1 MQGLRFR
8 PDGKLYVLVSGNAQV
23 LRYDAATGAFI
34 DVFIASGSGGLTV
47 PKGMTVGPDGNWYI
61 SSDTNEILRYSGA
74 TGAFLGVFVSAGSG
88 GLITPR
94 GLVFGPDG
102 DLYVASSNSG
112 AVLRYD
118 GATGA
123 FLGITFRPTAAG
135 SLAGELLFHGD
146 SLYVSSQGSS
156 QILRFDAT
164 TGAFLNV
171 AVTPDTGVLD
181 RPIGLLFDLDNNLLV
196 GGFGDIVRFGPAS
209 TAVFTVR
216 LSQPARAR

>member
-1 MQGLRFR
+1 
-8 PDGKLYVLVSGNAQV
+8 
-23 LRYDAATGAFI
+23 
-34 DVFIASGSGGLTV
+34 
-47 PKGMTVGPDGNWYI
+47 MTVGPDGNWYI
-61 SSDTNEILRYSGA
+61 SSDTNEVLRYSGA

-88 GLITPR
+88 GLINPR

-102 DLYVASSNSG
+102 DFYVASYNSS

-123 FLGITFRPTAAG
+123 FLGTHVRAQQRRARSP
-135 SLAGELLFHGD
+135 GELLFHGD
-146 SLYVSSQGSS
+146 SLYVSSQGTS

-171 AVTPDTGVLD
+171 AVTAANSGLD
-181 RPIGLLFDLDNNLLV
+181 RPIGLLLDPDNNLLV
-196 GGFGDIVRFGPAS
+196 GGFADILRFGPAS

-216 LSQPARAR
+216 LSQPSPRTP